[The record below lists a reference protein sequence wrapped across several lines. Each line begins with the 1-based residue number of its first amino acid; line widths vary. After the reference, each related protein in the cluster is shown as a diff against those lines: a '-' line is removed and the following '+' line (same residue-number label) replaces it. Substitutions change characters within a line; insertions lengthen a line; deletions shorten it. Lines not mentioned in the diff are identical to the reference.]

1 MKLKAII
8 TPLALLIAA
17 EVVALAQAPRLDGAY
32 KFVSL
37 KFTGGQQTEAQT
49 KGMIVVHGNYMAFVS
64 AGVDRKTWTQDEPET
79 ERTKKI
85 VEAFQGLRATA
96 GRFEIQGDTIVL
108 QQQAQASPAAMG
120 KPSKWVFKI
129 DGNNLVLKPS
139 GVTGVE
145 FTFER
150 LP

>member
-1 MKLKAII
+1 MKLKAIFAA
-8 TPLALLIAA
+8 LALLIAA
-17 EVVALAQAPRLDGAY
+17 EVIAPAQTPKLDGAY

-49 KGMIVVHGNYMAFVS
+49 KGMIVVHGKYMAFVS
-64 AGVDRKTWTQDEPET
+64 AGVDRKTWTQDEPEA

-85 VEAFQGLRATA
+85 VDAFQGLRATA
-96 GRFEIQGDTIVL
+96 GMFEIQGDTIVL
-108 QQQAQASPAAMG
+108 QQQAQSNPATMG
-120 KPSKWVFKI
+120 KPSKWVFKL
-129 DGNNLVLKPS
+129 DGNTLVLKP
-139 GVTGVE
+139 GGATGVE

>member
-1 MKLKAII
+1 MRLKALI
-8 TPLALLIAA
+8 TAVALLIAA
-17 EVVALAQAPRLDGAY
+17 YVVAPAQTPKLDGAY

-49 KGMIVVHGNYMAFVS
+49 KGMIVVHGKYMAFVS
-64 AGVDRKTWTQDEPET
+64 AGVDRKAWTQEEPEAD
-79 ERTKKI
+79 RTKKI

-96 GRFEIQGDTIVL
+96 GMFEIQGDTIVL
-108 QQQAQASPAAMG
+108 QQQAQSNPATMG
-120 KPSKWVFKI
+120 KPSKWVFKLE
-129 DGNNLVLKPS
+129 GNNLVLKPS

>member
-1 MKLKAII
+1 MKLKTGLTIV
-8 TPLALLIAA
+8 ALLMAM
-17 EVVALAQAPRLDGAY
+17 ALNAFAQSPKLDGAY

-49 KGMIVVHGNYMAFVS
+49 KGMIVVHGKYMAFVS
-64 AGVDRKTWTQDEPET
+64 AGVDRKPWTQEEPEA

-96 GRFEIQGDTIVL
+96 GMFEIQGDTIVL
-108 QQQAQASPAAMG
+108 QQQAQSNPATMG
-120 KPSKWVFKI
+120 KPSKWIFKL
-129 DGNNLVLKPS
+129 DGNNLVLKPG

>member
-1 MKLKAII
+1 MKLKALLAA
-8 TPLALLIAA
+8 LALLIAA
-17 EVVALAQAPRLDGAY
+17 EVIAPAQTPKLDGAY

-49 KGMIVVHGNYMAFVS
+49 KGMIVVHGKYMAFVS
-64 AGVDRKTWTQDEPET
+64 AGVDRKTWTQDEPEA

-85 VEAFQGLRATA
+85 VDAFQGLRATA
-96 GRFEIQGDTIVL
+96 GMFEIQGDTIVL
-108 QQQAQASPAAMG
+108 QQQAQSNPATMG
-120 KPSKWVFKI
+120 KPSKWVFKL
-129 DGNNLVLKPS
+129 DGNMLVLKP
-139 GVTGVE
+139 GGATGVE

>member
-8 TPLALLIAA
+8 ISVAFLIAA
-17 EVVALAQAPRLDGAY
+17 SVVALAQTPKLDGAY

-49 KGMIVVHGNYMAFVS
+49 KGMIVVHGKYMAFVS
-64 AGVDRKTWTQDEPET
+64 AGVDRKTWTQEEPEAD
-79 ERTKKI
+79 RTKKI

-96 GRFEIQGDTIVL
+96 GMFEIQGDTIVL
-108 QQQAQASPAAMG
+108 QQQAQSNPATMG
-120 KPSKWVFKI
+120 KPSKWVFKLE
-129 DGNNLVLKPS
+129 GNNLVLKPS
-139 GVTGVE
+139 GATGVE

>member
-8 TPLALLIAA
+8 TALALLITA
-17 EVVALAQAPRLDGAY
+17 EAVALAQTPKLDGAY

-49 KGMIVVHGNYMAFVS
+49 KGMIVVHGKYMAFVS
-64 AGVDRKTWTQDEPET
+64 AAVDRKMWTQEEPEADQA
-79 ERTKKI
+79 KKI

-96 GRFEIQGDTIVL
+96 GMFEIQGDTIVL
-108 QQQAQASPAAMG
+108 QQHAQSNPATMG
-120 KPSKWVFKI
+120 KPSKWLFKV
-129 DGNNLVLKPS
+129 DGNKLILKPS
-139 GVTGVE
+139 GATTVE

>member
-8 TPLALLIAA
+8 AALALLIGAA
-17 EVVALAQAPRLDGAY
+17 ATTFGQTPKLDGAY

-49 KGMIVVHGNYMAFVS
+49 KGMIVVYGKYMAFVS
-64 AGVDRKTWTQDEPET
+64 AGVDRKMWTQEEPEA

-96 GRFEIQGDTIVL
+96 GMFEIQGDTIVL
-108 QQQAQASPAAMG
+108 QQQAQSNPATMG
-120 KPSKWVFKI
+120 KPSKWVFKL
-129 DGNNLVLKPS
+129 DGNHLILKP
-139 GVTGVE
+139 GGATGVE

>member
-8 TPLALLIAA
+8 IALALLIAA
-17 EVVALAQAPRLDGAY
+17 GVSASGQAPRLDGAY

-49 KGMIVVHGNYMAFVS
+49 KGMIVVHGKYMAFVS
-64 AGVDRKTWTQDEPET
+64 AGVDRKTWTQEEPEAD
-79 ERTKKI
+79 RTKKI

-96 GRFEIQGDTIVL
+96 GMFEIQGDTIVL
-108 QQQAQASPAAMG
+108 QQQAQSNPATMG
-120 KPSKWVFKI
+120 KPSKWVFKL

>member
-1 MKLKAII
+1 MKLKAIV
-8 TPLALLIAA
+8 TALVLIAA
-17 EVVALAQAPRLDGAY
+17 AAVTPGQTPRLDGAY

-49 KGMIVVHGNYMAFVS
+49 KGMIVVHGKYMAFVS
-64 AGVDRKTWTQDEPET
+64 AGVDRKPWTQEEPEA

-96 GRFEIQGDTIVL
+96 GMFEIQGDTIVL
-108 QQQAQASPAAMG
+108 QQQAQSNPATMG
-120 KPSKWVFKI
+120 KPSKWVFKL

>member
-1 MKLKAII
+1 MKCKAMI
-8 TPLALLIAA
+8 TALALLTAA
-17 EVVALAQAPRLDGAY
+17 AATIFGQTPKLDGAY

-49 KGMIVVHGNYMAFVS
+49 KGMIVVHGKYMAFVS
-64 AGVDRKTWTQDEPET
+64 AGVDRKMWTQEEPEG

-96 GRFEIQGDTIVL
+96 GMFEIQGDTIVL
-108 QQQAQASPAAMG
+108 QQQAQSNPATMG
-120 KPSKWVFKI
+120 KPSKWIFKL
-129 DGNNLVLKPS
+129 DGNNLILKP
-139 GVTGVE
+139 GGAPGVE